1 MRGAEI
7 QTGDRVLV
15 KIVTFEGKHKISD
28 EWEDEPYI
36 VLDQPGLNIPV
47 FRYHKETTK
56 GKTRTLHRNLPLPI
70 SQLNFYKTHKELE
83 ESKET

>member
-7 QTGDRVLV
+7 RTGDRVLI
-15 KIVTFEGKHKISD
+15 KIVTFDGRHKIS
-28 EWEDEPYI
+28 DEPYI

-56 GKTRTLHRNLPLPI
+56 GKTRT
-70 SQLNFYKTHKELE
+70 
-83 ESKET
+83 